1 MEWPNGTE
9 GGGVHQ
15 VGAVH
20 VYWTHQWAV
29 VDRNVQPLRIDR
41 EQAASPSK
49 STRQFVISKEN
60 CSSRPSFIMLIAS
73 GTISLYAWISNP
85 PKKMSLPPSA
95 KRFGSAAWVEL
106 YSISREYAVS
116 RQSYLPNTGFWNA
129 RKSGASEES

>member
-1 MEWPNGTE
+1 MESVFAHTHPDVEWPNGTE

-85 PKKMSLPPSA
+85 PKKDELTPIREA
-95 KRFGSAAWVEL
+95 VWLGSVGGTIL
-106 YSISREYAVS
+106 
-116 RQSYLPNTGFWNA
+116 YLP
-129 RKSGASEES
+129 